1 MIRFSPRVSA
11 LAAIVVLIPAA
22 AGCGINTIP
31 TKEEIAKA
39 RWADVQ
45 SQYQRRA
52 DLVPNL
58 VATVQGAAIAER
70 TTLTEVIQARAQAT
84 GVTVTP
90 ETLSDPAAFQR
101 YQAAQGQLSQALSRL
116 LLVVE
121 RYPEIR
127 SNQNFVAL
135 QSQLEGTENRIAISR
150 RDYNEAVRDYN
161 TSLRTFP
168 TVLWANTIHSG
179 SDPMQLFTATE
190 AAQTAPTVNFDALN
204 PAAQPGGAAPAV
216 VPGSTPPAAGP
227 PPVAPAPQPIP
238 RPAATTQ

>member
-1 MIRFSPRVSA
+1 MIRFPPRVSA
-11 LAAIVVLIPAA
+11 LAAVVVLAPAA
-22 AGCGINTIP
+22 AGCGINAIP
-31 TKEEIAKA
+31 TKEETAKA

-84 GVTVTP
+84 GVTVSP

-101 YQAAQGQLSQALSRL
+101 YQAAQDQLSGALSRL

-127 SNQNFVAL
+127 SNQNFIAL

-161 TSLRTFP
+161 TTLRTFP

-179 SDPMQLFTATE
+179 SDPMQLFTATQ

-204 PAAQPGGAAPAV
+204 PATRPGGAAPTVA
-216 VPGSTPPAAGP
+216 PGSAPPANTPPPAAP
-227 PPVAPAPQPIP
+227 PPLPLPATAQ
-238 RPAATTQ
+238 